1 VVYGPVSLGKSVNA
15 ASVSPGGFGLAAG
28 PAENANDGNPDTAW
42 MGGWAPPYWWVT
54 DLGTQYH
61 VARLDLNWPISKDG
75 QTPGAFG
82 YRVEV
87 SDDGKSYAM
96 ASDRSS
102 NVTSGKTSDSV
113 GKVGRF
119 VRITIDS
126 STVLQNIHLF
136 QKDIEFK
143 VNGILEAS
151 VHGGLIVSDVVK
163 INYAERSISAS
174 MMSDAELMAKCSGVA
189 GAVLRVQ
196 ESGTGRQ
203 VVVSSPDGQYV
214 ESYEIR

>member
-1 VVYGPVSLGKSVNA
+1 
-15 ASVSPGGFGLAAG
+15 
-28 PAENANDGNPDTAW
+28 
-42 MGGWAPPYWWVT
+42 
-54 DLGTQYH
+54 
-61 VARLDLNWPISKDG
+61 LNWPTSKDG
-75 QTPGAFG
+75 ATPGAFA

-87 SDDGKSYAM
+87 SDDGKSWAM
-96 ASDRSS
+96 AADRTS
-102 NVTSGKTSDSV
+102 NVTSGKTSDSI
-113 GKVGRF
+113 GKVGQF

-126 STVLQNIHLF
+126 STVLQTVHLF

-163 INYAERSISAS
+163 IDYAGRLISAS

-196 ESGTGRQ
+196 EGATGRQ
-203 VVVSSPDGQYV
+203 VIVSSLDGQHV